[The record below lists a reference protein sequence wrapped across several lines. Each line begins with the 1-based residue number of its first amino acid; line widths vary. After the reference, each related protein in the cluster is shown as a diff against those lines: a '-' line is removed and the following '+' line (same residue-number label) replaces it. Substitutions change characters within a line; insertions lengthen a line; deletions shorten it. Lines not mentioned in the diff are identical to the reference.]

1 MGTQEREQV
10 PPQTQNIIT
19 AVRMWE
25 EDCRH
30 RKLYCKYIVA
40 VEERA
45 VKTFTILFVS
55 QFKKMMH
62 PKQNETIKQNA

>member
-1 MGTQEREQV
+1 
-10 PPQTQNIIT
+10 
-19 AVRMWE
+19 MWE